1 MNINNQSNGTSK
13 QRNMLKY
20 IQNRFAMSEQGAR
33 DFMKG
38 VLWTTLQNFSF
49 MLPVMLVYLFLQHF
63 LSPYLNGHEAATI
76 SIWWYIVFSLL
87 AVGII
92 CIVAHFQYNNTY
104 VNVYNESAVR
114 RISLAEKLRKLP
126 LSFFGEKNLS
136 DLTSTIM
143 QDATDLE
150 HTFSHAVPQLVGS
163 FITLLLAMVG
173 LGFMDWQLAIAVFWV
188 VPVAVAALFITKR
201 IQTKEHQTSYLQ
213 KRAVTEKIQ
222 EGIRQIQEIK
232 SYGQE
237 DVYLQELSVE
247 QEKFE
252 KGQVK
257 GELLIGVIIN
267 AVHALIKLGI
277 PTLIL
282 VGTTLLISGKVD
294 FLTFLFF
301 LILSSVIFNP
311 LLNALEH
318 GAVLFFLDV
327 RINRMKEIM
336 DLPVQT
342 GTIDYDMN
350 DYTIRFDHV
359 GFSYKDG
366 EGKVLQDVSFKAC
379 QGEVTALIGPSG
391 GGKSTAAKL
400 AARFW
405 DVNNGVITLGSKDI
419 TTIDPEALLEN
430 YSIVFQD
437 VVLFNGSVMDNIRIG
452 KKDAS
457 DGEVLCAAH
466 AAQCD
471 DFVYKL
477 PDGYRTII
485 GENGSTLS
493 GGERQRISIAR
504 ALLKDAPI
512 VLLDEAT
519 ASVDAENETKI
530 QTTISELVKDR
541 TVLIIAHRMRTI
553 ANADKIVVLENGRVT
568 ATGSPS
574 ELIKQ
579 NGLFTRMLRMQSSD
593 VYYSTISTSS
603 TSKTSVV

>member
-1 MNINNQSNGTSK
+1 
-13 QRNMLKY
+13 MLKY
-20 IQNRFAMSEQGAR
+20 IQKRFAMSEQGTR
-33 DFMKG
+33 DFIKG
-38 VLWTTLQNFSF
+38 VLWTTLQNLSF
-49 MLPVMLVYLFLQHF
+49 MLPVILVYLFLQHF
-63 LSPYLNGHEAATI
+63 LSPYLNGQEVVTT
-76 SIWWYIVFSLL
+76 SIWEYIAFSIM
-87 AVGII
+87 AIGII
-92 CIVAHFQYNNTY
+92 YAITRFQYENTY

-126 LSFFGEKNLS
+126 LSYFGEKNLS
-136 DLTSTIM
+136 DLTSTVM

-163 FITLLLAMVG
+163 FVTLILAMIG
-173 LGFMDWQLAIAVFWV
+173 LGFMNWQLALAVFWV
-188 VPVAVAALFITKR
+188 VPVALTVLWITKKM
-201 IQTKEHQTSYLQ
+201 QTREHQTSYLQ

-222 EGIRQIQEIK
+222 EGIQQIQEIK

-237 DVYLQELSVE
+237 ETYLHELSNE
-247 QEKFE
+247 QERFE
-252 KGQVK
+252 KGQIK

-267 AVHALIKLGI
+267 TVHALIKLGI

-282 VGTTLLISGKVD
+282 VGTTLLLAGKVD
-294 FLTFLFF
+294 FLTYLFF
-301 LILSSVIFNP
+301 LILSSMIFNP

-318 GAVLFFLDV
+318 GAVLFFLDI
-327 RINRMKEIM
+327 RINRMNEIM
-336 DLPVQT
+336 NLPVQT
-342 GTIDYDMN
+342 GTAGYYVN

-359 GFSYKDG
+359 DFSYKDD
-366 EGKVLQDVSFKAC
+366 EEKVLHDVSFEAR

-405 DVNNGVITLGSKDI
+405 DVNSGTITLGGTDI
-419 TTIDPEALLEN
+419 TTIDPEALLKN

-471 DFVYKL
+471 DFVHNL

-530 QTTISELVKDR
+530 QAAISELVRNR
-541 TVLIIAHRMRTI
+541 TVLVIAHRMRTV
-553 ANADKIVVLENGRVT
+553 ANADKIVVLENGHV
-568 ATGSPS
+568 AETGSPS
-574 ELIKQ
+574 ALIKQ
-579 NGLFTRMLRMQSSD
+579 NGLFARMLRMQS
-593 VYYSTISTSS
+593 TNISTENRLPG
-603 TSKTSVV
+603 

>member
-1 MNINNQSNGTSK
+1 
-13 QRNMLKY
+13 MLKY
-20 IQNRFAMSEQGAR
+20 IQKRFAMSEQGAR
-33 DFMKG
+33 DFIKG
-38 VLWTTLQNFSF
+38 VLWTTLQNLSF
-49 MLPVMLVYLFLQHF
+49 MLPVILVYLFLQHF
-63 LSPYLNGHEAATI
+63 LSPYLNGREVVTT
-76 SIWWYIVFSLL
+76 SIWEYIAFSIM
-87 AVGII
+87 AIGII
-92 CIVAHFQYNNTY
+92 YAITRFQYENTY

-126 LSFFGEKNLS
+126 LSYFGEKNLS
-136 DLTSTIM
+136 DLTSTVM

-163 FITLLLAMVG
+163 FVTLILAMIG
-173 LGFMDWQLAIAVFWV
+173 LGFMNWQLALAVFWV
-188 VPVAVAALFITKR
+188 VPVALTVLWITKKM
-201 IQTKEHQTSYLQ
+201 QTREHQTSYLQ

-222 EGIRQIQEIK
+222 EGIQQIQEIK

-237 DVYLQELSVE
+237 ETYLHELSNE
-247 QEKFE
+247 QERFE
-252 KGQVK
+252 KGQIK

-267 AVHALIKLGI
+267 TVHALIKLGI

-282 VGTTLLISGKVD
+282 VGTTLLLAGKVD
-294 FLTFLFF
+294 FLTYLFF

-318 GAVLFFLDV
+318 GAVLFFLDI
-327 RINRMKEIM
+327 RINRMNEIM
-336 DLPVQT
+336 NLPVQT
-342 GTIDYDMN
+342 GTAGYYVN

-359 GFSYKDG
+359 DFSYKDD
-366 EGKVLQDVSFKAC
+366 EEKVLHDVSFEAR

-405 DVNNGVITLGSKDI
+405 DVNSGTITLGGTDI
-419 TTIDPEALLEN
+419 TTIDPEALLKN

-471 DFVYKL
+471 DFVHNL

-530 QTTISELVKDR
+530 QAAISELVRNR
-541 TVLIIAHRMRTI
+541 TVLVIAHRMRTV
-553 ANADKIVVLENGRVT
+553 ANADKIVVLENGHV
-568 ATGSPS
+568 AETGSPS
-574 ELIKQ
+574 ALIKQ
-579 NGLFTRMLRMQSSD
+579 NGLFARMLRMQS
-593 VYYSTISTSS
+593 TNISTENRLPG
-603 TSKTSVV
+603 

>member
-1 MNINNQSNGTSK
+1 
-13 QRNMLKY
+13 MLKY
-20 IQNRFAMSEQGAR
+20 IQNRFAMSEQGAK
-33 DFMKG
+33 DFIRG
-38 VLWTTLQNFSF
+38 VVWTTLQNFSF

-63 LSPYLNGHEAATI
+63 LSPYLQGQGIVTT
-76 SIWWYIVFSLL
+76 SVWWYIGFSLL
-87 AVGII
+87 AII
-92 CIVAHFQYNNTY
+92 IIYTITRFQYDNTY

-136 DLTSTIM
+136 DLTSTVM

-163 FITLLLAMVG
+163 LITLLLAMVG
-173 LGFMDWQLAIAVFWV
+173 LCFLDWQLAIAVFWV
-188 VPVAVAALFITKR
+188 VPVALIILWITKR
-201 IQTKEHQTSYLQ
+201 MQTKEHQKSYLQ

-222 EGIRQIQEIK
+222 EGIQQIQEIM

-237 DVYLQELSVE
+237 EAYLHELSDV
-247 QEKFE
+247 QERFE

-267 AVHALIKLGI
+267 TVHALIKLGV

-282 VGTTLLISGKVD
+282 VGTTLLLAGKVD
-294 FLTFLFF
+294 FLVFLFF
-301 LILSSVIFNP
+301 LILSSLIFNP
-311 LLNALEH
+311 LLNAMEH
-318 GAVLFFLDV
+318 SAVLFFLDI
-327 RINRMKEIM
+327 RINRMKEII

-342 GTIDYDMN
+342 GATDYQVN

-359 GFSYKDG
+359 DFSYKDN
-366 EGKVLQDVSFKAC
+366 EEKVLEDVSFEAC

-405 DVNNGVITLGSKDI
+405 DVNSGTITLGGTDI

-452 KKDAS
+452 RKDAS

-477 PDGYRTII
+477 PEGYRTII

-530 QTTISELVKDR
+530 QTAISELVRNR

-568 ATGSPS
+568 ETGSPS
-574 ELIKQ
+574 ALIKK
-579 NGLFTRMLRMQSSD
+579 NGHFARMLRMQS
-593 VYYSTISTSS
+593 TNTL
-603 TSKTSVV
+603 

>member
-1 MNINNQSNGTSK
+1 
-13 QRNMLKY
+13 MLKY
-20 IQNRFAMSEQGAR
+20 IQKRFAMSEQGAR
-33 DFMKG
+33 DFIKG
-38 VLWTTLQNFSF
+38 VLWTTLQNLSF
-49 MLPVMLVYLFLQHF
+49 MLPVILVYLFLQHF
-63 LSPYLNGHEAATI
+63 LSPYLNGQEVVTT
-76 SIWWYIVFSLL
+76 SIWEYIAFSIM
-87 AVGII
+87 AIGII
-92 CIVAHFQYNNTY
+92 YAITRFQYENTY

-126 LSFFGEKNLS
+126 LSYFGEKNLS
-136 DLTSTIM
+136 DLTSTVM

-163 FITLLLAMVG
+163 FVTLILAMIG
-173 LGFMDWQLAIAVFWV
+173 LGFMNWQLALAVFWV
-188 VPVAVAALFITKR
+188 VPVALTVLWITKKM
-201 IQTKEHQTSYLQ
+201 QTREHQTSYLQ

-222 EGIRQIQEIK
+222 EGIQQIQEIK

-237 DVYLQELSVE
+237 ETYLHELSNE
-247 QEKFE
+247 QERFE
-252 KGQVK
+252 KGQIK

-267 AVHALIKLGI
+267 TVHALIKLGI

-282 VGTTLLISGKVD
+282 VGTTLLLAGKVD
-294 FLTFLFF
+294 FLTYLFF

-318 GAVLFFLDV
+318 GAVLFFLDI
-327 RINRMKEIM
+327 RINRMNEIM
-336 DLPVQT
+336 NLPVQT
-342 GTIDYDMN
+342 GTAGYYVN

-359 GFSYKDG
+359 DFSYKDD
-366 EGKVLQDVSFKAC
+366 EEKVLHDVSFEAR

-405 DVNNGVITLGSKDI
+405 DVNSGTITLGGTDI
-419 TTIDPEALLEN
+419 TTIDPEALLKN

-471 DFVYKL
+471 DFVHNL

-530 QTTISELVKDR
+530 QAAISELVRNR
-541 TVLIIAHRMRTI
+541 TVLVIAHRMRTV
-553 ANADKIVVLENGRVT
+553 ANADKIVVLENGHV
-568 ATGSPS
+568 AETGSPS
-574 ELIKQ
+574 ALIKQ
-579 NGLFTRMLRMQSSD
+579 NGLFARMLRMQS
-593 VYYSTISTSS
+593 TNISTENRLPG
-603 TSKTSVV
+603 

>member
-1 MNINNQSNGTSK
+1 MF
-13 QRNMLKY
+13 RY
-20 IQNRFAMSEQGAR
+20 IQKRFAMSEQGAK
-33 DFMKG
+33 DFIKG

-49 MLPVMLVYLFLQHF
+49 TLPVILVYFFLQDF
-63 LSPYLNGHEAATI
+63 LSSYLRGQEAVAT
-76 SIWWYIVFSLL
+76 SVWWYIAFS
-87 AVGII
+87 
-92 CIVAHFQYNNTY
+92 IVAVAIIYVITRFQYKNTY

-126 LSFFGEKNLS
+126 LSFFGERNLS

-163 FITLLLAMVG
+163 LITLLLAMVG
-173 LGFMDWQLAIAVFWV
+173 LCFLDWQLAIAAFWV
-188 VPVAVAALFITKR
+188 VPVALVVLWITKR
-201 IQTKEHQTSYLQ
+201 IQTKEHQKSYLQ

-237 DVYLQELSVE
+237 ETYLYELSRV
-247 QEKFE
+247 QDRFE

-257 GELLIGVIIN
+257 GELLIGVILN
-267 AVHALIKLGI
+267 TVHALIKLGV

-282 VGTTLLISGKVD
+282 VGTTLLLAGKAD
-294 FLTFLFF
+294 FLILLFF

-318 GAVLFFLDV
+318 GAVLFFLDI

-336 DLPVQT
+336 DLPIQT
-342 GTIDYDMN
+342 GSTGYQIN

-359 GFSYKDG
+359 DFSYKDD
-366 EGKVLQDVSFKAC
+366 EGKVLHDVSFQAC

-391 GGKSTAAKL
+391 GGKSTVARL
-400 AARFW
+400 VARFW
-405 DVNNGVITLGSKDI
+405 DVNSGAITLGDMDI
-419 TTIDPEALLEN
+419 TSIDPEALLEN

-471 DFVYKL
+471 DFVHDL

-485 GENGSTLS
+485 GENGSRLS

-504 ALLKDAPI
+504 ALLKNAPI

-519 ASVDAENETKI
+519 ASVDAGNETRI
-530 QTTISELVKDR
+530 QTAISELVRNR
-541 TVLIIAHRMRTI
+541 TVLIIAHRMRTVI
-553 ANADKIVVLENGRVT
+553 NADKIVVLENGRV
-568 ATGSPS
+568 AETGSP
-574 ELIKQ
+574 EDLKKQ
-579 NGLFTRMLRMQSSD
+579 NGLFARMLRMQSTDTSIEKN
-593 VYYSTISTSS
+593 ISF
-603 TSKTSVV
+603 

>member
-1 MNINNQSNGTSK
+1 
-13 QRNMLKY
+13 MLKY
-20 IQNRFAMSEQGAR
+20 IQKRFAMSEQGAR
-33 DFMKG
+33 DFIKG
-38 VLWTTLQNFSF
+38 VVWTTLQNISF
-49 MLPVMLVYLFLQHF
+49 MLPVMLVYLFLQNF
-63 LSPYLNGHEAATI
+63 LSPYLNGQEAATT
-76 SIWWYIVFSLL
+76 SIWPYIVFSVV
-87 AVGII
+87 AIAII
-92 CIVAHFQYNNTY
+92 YVIAIFQYNNTY
-104 VNVYNESAVR
+104 VSVYNESAVR

-143 QDATDLE
+143 QDAADLE
-150 HTFSHAVPQLVGS
+150 HTFSHAIPQLVGS
-163 FITLLLAMVG
+163 FITLILAMVG
-173 LGFMDWQLAIAVFWV
+173 LGFMDWQLTLAVFWV
-188 VPVAVAALFITKR
+188 VPVSLVILWITRKM
-201 IQTKEHQTSYLQ
+201 QVKEHRASYRQ

-222 EGIRQIQEIK
+222 EGIQQIQEIK

-237 DVYLQELSVE
+237 ETYLRALSDE
-247 QEKFE
+247 QERFE
-252 KGQVK
+252 KGQIK
-257 GELLIGVIIN
+257 GELLVGVIIN
-267 AVHALIKLGI
+267 TVHALIKLGI

-282 VGTTLLISGKVD
+282 VGTTLLIAGKVD
-294 FLTFLFF
+294 FLTYLFF

-327 RINRMKEIM
+327 RINRMNEIM
-336 DLPVQT
+336 ELPVQT
-342 GTIDYDMN
+342 GTTDYQVD
-350 DYTIRFDHV
+350 DYSIGFNHV
-359 GFSYKDG
+359 DFSYKGD
-366 EGKVLQDVSFKAC
+366 EEKVLQDVSFVAR

-405 DVNNGVITLGSKDI
+405 DVNSGSVTLGGTDI

-471 DFVYKL
+471 AFVHDL

-485 GENGSTLS
+485 GENGSKLS

-519 ASVDAENETKI
+519 ASVDAENETRI
-530 QTTISELVKDR
+530 QTAISELVRNR
-541 TVLIIAHRMRTI
+541 TVLIIAHRMRTV
-553 ANADKIVVLENGRVT
+553 ANADKIVVLKDGRIIEQGT
-568 ATGSPS
+568 PQ
-574 ELIKQ
+574 ELLMKSAGIYRTMKE
-579 NGLFTRMLRMQSSD
+579 LQSL
-593 VYYSTISTSS
+593 
-603 TSKTSVV
+603 

>member
-1 MNINNQSNGTSK
+1 
-13 QRNMLKY
+13 
-20 IQNRFAMSEQGAR
+20 MSEQGAK
-33 DFMKG
+33 DFIKG
-38 VLWTTLQNFSF
+38 TLWTTLQNFSF
-49 MLPVMLVYLFLQHF
+49 MLPVILVYLFLQYILASY
-63 LSPYLNGHEAATI
+63 LSGQENPSTPVWL
-76 SIWWYIVFSLL
+76 YIVFSVLSV
-87 AVGII
+87 AVIYA
-92 CIVAHFQYNNTY
+92 VAWHQYNNTY
-104 VNVYNESAVR
+104 ISVYNESAVR

-126 LSFFGEKNLS
+126 LSYFGRKNLS
-136 DLTSTIM
+136 DLTATIM
-143 QDATDLE
+143 QDVNDLE

-163 FITLLLAMVG
+163 LITLLFAMVG
-173 LGFMDWQLAIAVFWV
+173 LCFLSWQLTIAVFWV
-188 VPVAVAALFITKR
+188 VPVALIILWVTKR
-201 IQTKEHQTSYLQ
+201 MQTKEHQTGYLQ

-222 EGIRQIQEIK
+222 EGIQQIQEIK
-232 SYGQE
+232 SYGHE
-237 DVYLQELSVE
+237 EEYLRELSGV
-247 QEKFE
+247 QAQFE
-252 KGQVK
+252 KVQIK

-267 AVHALIKLGI
+267 AVHSLIKLGI

-282 VGTTLLISGKVD
+282 VGTALLLAGNVN
-294 FLTFLFF
+294 FLTYLFF

-311 LLNALEH
+311 LLIALEH
-318 GAVLFFLDV
+318 GAVLFFLDI

-336 DLPVQT
+336 DLPVQS
-342 GTIDYDMN
+342 GTTDYHVN
-350 DYTIRFDHV
+350 NYTIRFDHV

-366 EGKVLQDVSFKAC
+366 EEKVLHDVSFEAR

-405 DVNNGVITLGSKDI
+405 DVKNGAITLGGTDI
-419 TTIDPEALLEN
+419 TTIDPEALLKD

-530 QTTISELVKDR
+530 QAAISELVRNR
-541 TVLIIAHRMRTI
+541 TVLIIAHRMRTV
-553 ANADKIVVLENGRVT
+553 ANADKIVVLENGRV
-568 ATGSPS
+568 AETGSPS
-574 ELIKQ
+574 ALKKQ
-579 NGLFTRMLRMQSSD
+579 NGLFARMLRMQSADSF
-593 VYYSTISTSS
+593 TE
-603 TSKTSVV
+603 KE

>member
-1 MNINNQSNGTSK
+1 
-13 QRNMLKY
+13 MLKY
-20 IQNRFAMSEQGAR
+20 IQKRFAMSEQGAK
-33 DFMKG
+33 DFIKG
-38 VLWTTLQNFSF
+38 ALWTTLQNFSF
-49 MLPVMLVYLFLQHF
+49 MLPVILVYLFLEHI
-63 LSPYLNGHEAATI
+63 LAPYLNGQEAVI
-76 SIWWYIVFSLL
+76 SSLWPYIVFSILS
-87 AVGII
+87 
-92 CIVAHFQYNNTY
+92 VATVYVIAWHQYNNTY
-104 VNVYNESAVR
+104 ISVYNESAVR

-126 LSFFGEKNLS
+126 LSYFGERNLS
-136 DLTSTIM
+136 DLTSTVM

-163 FITLLLAMVG
+163 LVTLALAMAG
-173 LGFMDWQLAIAVFWV
+173 LSFLNWQLAIAVFWV
-188 VPVAVAALFITKR
+188 VPVALMLLQITR
-201 IQTKEHQTSYLQ
+201 RMQTKEHRAGYLL

-222 EGIRQIQEIK
+222 EGIRQVQEIK
-232 SYGQE
+232 SYGHE
-237 DVYLQELSVE
+237 EAYLHELSGV
-247 QEKFE
+247 QARFE
-252 KGQVK
+252 KAQIK

-267 AVHALIKLGI
+267 AAHSLIKLGI

-282 VGTTLLISGKVD
+282 VGATLLLDGNVD
-294 FLTFLFF
+294 FLTYLFF
-301 LILSSVIFNP
+301 LVLSSVIFNP

-318 GAVLFFLDV
+318 GAVLFFLDI

-336 DLPVQT
+336 DLPVQSGTT
-342 GTIDYDMN
+342 GYHVD
-350 DYTIRFDHV
+350 DYTIRFNRV

-366 EGKVLQDVSFKAC
+366 EGKVLHDVSFEAR

-405 DVNNGVITLGSKDI
+405 DVNNGSITLGGTDI
-419 TTIDPEALLEN
+419 TTIDPETLLKN

-437 VVLFNGSVMDNIRIG
+437 VVLFNASVMDNIRIG

-466 AAQCD
+466 AARCD
-471 DFVYKL
+471 DFVHNL
-477 PDGYRTII
+477 PQGYRTII

-530 QTTISELVKDR
+530 QAGISELVTGR
-541 TVLIIAHRMRTI
+541 TVLIIAHRMRTV
-553 ANADKIVVLENGRVT
+553 ANADKVVVLKEGQVVEQGTPQELLKKNGGVYKNMV
-568 ATGSPS
+568 
-574 ELIKQ
+574 ELQ
-579 NGLFTRMLRMQSSD
+579 TPHNRE
-593 VYYSTISTSS
+593 
-603 TSKTSVV
+603 

>member
-1 MNINNQSNGTSK
+1 
-13 QRNMLKY
+13 
-20 IQNRFAMSEQGAR
+20 MSEQGAR
-33 DFMKG
+33 DFIKG

-49 MLPVMLVYLFLQHF
+49 MLPVILVYLFLQHF
-63 LSPYLNGHEAATI
+63 LSPYLYGKEVVTT
-76 SIWWYIVFSLL
+76 SIWEYIVFSIM
-87 AVGII
+87 AIGII
-92 CIVAHFQYNNTY
+92 YVITRFQYENTY

-126 LSFFGEKNLS
+126 LSYFGEKNLS
-136 DLTSTIM
+136 DLTSTVM

-163 FITLLLAMVG
+163 FVTLILAMIG
-173 LGFMDWQLAIAVFWV
+173 LGFMNWQLALAVFWV
-188 VPVAVAALFITKR
+188 VPVALTVLWITKKMQMR
-201 IQTKEHQTSYLQ
+201 EHQTSYLQ

-222 EGIRQIQEIK
+222 EGIQQIQEIK

-237 DVYLQELSVE
+237 EIYLHELSNE
-247 QEKFE
+247 QERFE
-252 KGQVK
+252 KGQIK

-267 AVHALIKLGI
+267 TVHALIKLGI

-282 VGTTLLISGKVD
+282 VGTTLLLAGKVN
-294 FLTFLFF
+294 FLTYLFF

-318 GAVLFFLDV
+318 GAVLFFLDI
-327 RINRMKEIM
+327 RINRMNEIM
-336 DLPVQT
+336 NLPVQT
-342 GTIDYDMN
+342 GTAGYYVD

-359 GFSYKDG
+359 GFSYKDD
-366 EGKVLQDVSFKAC
+366 EEKVLHDVSFEAR

-405 DVNNGVITLGSKDI
+405 DVNSGTITLGGTDI
-419 TTIDPEALLEN
+419 TTIDPEALLKN

-471 DFVYKL
+471 DFVHNL

-530 QTTISELVKDR
+530 QAAISELVKNR
-541 TVLIIAHRMRTI
+541 TVLIIAHRMRTV
-553 ANADKIVVLENGRVT
+553 ANADKIVVLENGRV
-568 ATGSPS
+568 AEIGSPS
-574 ELIKQ
+574 ALIKQ
-579 NGLFTRMLRMQSSD
+579 NGLFARMLRMQSTD
-593 VYYSTISTSS
+593 VPRERDIS
-603 TSKTSVV
+603 V

>member
-1 MNINNQSNGTSK
+1 
-13 QRNMLKY
+13 MLKY
-20 IQNRFAMSEQGAR
+20 IQKRFAMSEQGAR
-33 DFMKG
+33 DFIKG
-38 VLWTTLQNFSF
+38 VVWTTLQNFSF
-49 MLPVMLVYLFLQHF
+49 MLPVILVYLFLQHF
-63 LSPYLNGHEAATI
+63 LSPYLNGQEVVTT
-76 SIWWYIVFSLL
+76 SIWEYIAFSIM
-87 AVGII
+87 AIGII
-92 CIVAHFQYNNTY
+92 YVITRFQYENTY

-126 LSFFGEKNLS
+126 LSYFGEKNLS
-136 DLTSTIM
+136 DLTSTVM

-163 FITLLLAMVG
+163 FVTLILAMIG
-173 LGFMDWQLAIAVFWV
+173 LGFMNWQLALAVFWV
-188 VPVAVAALFITKR
+188 VPVALTVLWITKKM
-201 IQTKEHQTSYLQ
+201 QTREHQTSYLQ

-222 EGIRQIQEIK
+222 EGIQQIQEIK

-237 DVYLQELSVE
+237 ETYLHELSNE
-247 QEKFE
+247 QERFE
-252 KGQVK
+252 KGQIK

-267 AVHALIKLGI
+267 TVHALIKLGI

-282 VGTTLLISGKVD
+282 VGTTLLLAGKVD
-294 FLTFLFF
+294 FLTYLFF

-318 GAVLFFLDV
+318 GAVLFFLDI
-327 RINRMKEIM
+327 RINRMNEIM
-336 DLPVQT
+336 NLPVQT
-342 GTIDYDMN
+342 GTAGYYVN

-359 GFSYKDG
+359 DFSYKDD
-366 EGKVLQDVSFKAC
+366 EEKVLHDVSFEAR

-405 DVNNGVITLGSKDI
+405 DVNSGTITLGGTDI
-419 TTIDPEALLEN
+419 TTIDPEALLKN

-471 DFVYKL
+471 DFVHNL

-530 QTTISELVKDR
+530 QAAISELVRNR
-541 TVLIIAHRMRTI
+541 TVLVIAHRMRTV
-553 ANADKIVVLENGRVT
+553 ANADKIVVLENGHV
-568 ATGSPS
+568 AETGSPS
-574 ELIKQ
+574 ALIKQ
-579 NGLFTRMLRMQSSD
+579 NGLFARMLRMQS
-593 VYYSTISTSS
+593 TNISTENRLPG
-603 TSKTSVV
+603 

>member
-1 MNINNQSNGTSK
+1 
-13 QRNMLKY
+13 MLKY
-20 IQNRFAMSEQGAR
+20 IQKRFAMSEQGAR
-33 DFMKG
+33 DFIKG

-49 MLPVMLVYLFLQHF
+49 MLPVILVYLFLQHF
-63 LSPYLNGHEAATI
+63 LSPYLYGKEVVTT
-76 SIWWYIVFSLL
+76 SIWEYIVFSIM
-87 AVGII
+87 AIGII
-92 CIVAHFQYNNTY
+92 YVITRFQYENTY

-126 LSFFGEKNLS
+126 LSYFGEKNLS
-136 DLTSTIM
+136 DLTSTVM

-163 FITLLLAMVG
+163 FVTLILAMIG
-173 LGFMDWQLAIAVFWV
+173 LGFMNWQLALAVFWV
-188 VPVAVAALFITKR
+188 VPVALTVLWITKKMQMR
-201 IQTKEHQTSYLQ
+201 EHQTSYLQ

-222 EGIRQIQEIK
+222 EGIQQIQEIK

-237 DVYLQELSVE
+237 EIYLHELSNE
-247 QEKFE
+247 QERFE
-252 KGQVK
+252 KGQIK

-267 AVHALIKLGI
+267 TVHALIKLGI

-282 VGTTLLISGKVD
+282 VGTTLLLAGKVN
-294 FLTFLFF
+294 FLTYLFF

-318 GAVLFFLDV
+318 GAVLFFLDI
-327 RINRMKEIM
+327 RINRMNEIM
-336 DLPVQT
+336 NLPVQT
-342 GTIDYDMN
+342 GTAGYYVD

-359 GFSYKDG
+359 GFSYKDD
-366 EGKVLQDVSFKAC
+366 EEKVLHDVSFEAR

-405 DVNNGVITLGSKDI
+405 DVNSGTITLGGTDI
-419 TTIDPEALLEN
+419 TTIDPEALLKN

-471 DFVYKL
+471 DFVHNL

-530 QTTISELVKDR
+530 QAAISELVKNR
-541 TVLIIAHRMRTI
+541 TVLIIAHRMRTV
-553 ANADKIVVLENGRVT
+553 ANADKIVVLENGRV
-568 ATGSPS
+568 AEIGSPS
-574 ELIKQ
+574 ALIKQ
-579 NGLFTRMLRMQSSD
+579 NGLFARMLRMQSTD
-593 VYYSTISTSS
+593 VPRERDIS
-603 TSKTSVV
+603 V

>member
-1 MNINNQSNGTSK
+1 
-13 QRNMLKY
+13 
-20 IQNRFAMSEQGAR
+20 MSEQGAR
-33 DFMKG
+33 DFIKG
-38 VLWTTLQNFSF
+38 VVWTTLQNISF

-63 LSPYLNGHEAATI
+63 LSPYLNGQEAVTT
-76 SIWWYIVFSLL
+76 SIWQYIAFS
-87 AVGII
+87 
-92 CIVAHFQYNNTY
+92 IVAIAIIYVIAVFQYNNTY
-104 VNVYNESAVR
+104 VSVYNESAVR

-143 QDATDLE
+143 QDAADLE
-150 HTFSHAVPQLVGS
+150 HTFSHAIPQLVGS

-173 LGFMDWQLAIAVFWV
+173 LGFMNWQLTLAVFWV
-188 VPVAVAALFITKR
+188 VPVALAILWITKKM
-201 IQTKEHQTSYLQ
+201 QTKEHRASYLQ

-222 EGIRQIQEIK
+222 EGIQQVQEIK

-237 DVYLQELSVE
+237 ETYLRELSVE
-247 QEKFE
+247 QEQFE
-252 KGQVK
+252 KGQIK
-257 GELLIGVIIN
+257 GELLVGVIIN
-267 AVHALIKLGI
+267 TVHALIKLGI

-282 VGTTLLISGKVD
+282 VGTTLLIAGKVD
-294 FLTFLFF
+294 FLTYLFF

-318 GAVLFFLDV
+318 GAVLFFLDI
-327 RINRMKEIM
+327 RIKRMNEIM

-342 GTIDYDMN
+342 GAADYQVDN
-350 DYTIRFDHV
+350 YTIRFDHV
-359 GFSYKDG
+359 GFSYKDD
-366 EGKVLQDVSFKAC
+366 EEDVLQDVSFEAR

-391 GGKSTAAKL
+391 GGKSTVAKL

-405 DVNNGVITLGSKDI
+405 DVNSGSVTLGGTDI

-437 VVLFNGSVMDNIRIG
+437 VVLFNGTVMDNIRIG

-466 AAQCD
+466 AALCD
-471 DFVYKL
+471 DFVHDL

-485 GENGSTLS
+485 GENGSRLS

-519 ASVDAENETKI
+519 ASVDAENETRI
-530 QTTISELVKDR
+530 QAAISELVRNR
-541 TVLIIAHRMRTI
+541 TVLIIAHRMRTV
-553 ANADKIVVLENGRVT
+553 ANADKIVVLKDGRV
-568 ATGSPS
+568 AEAGSPS
-574 ELIKQ
+574 ALIKE
-579 NGLFTRMLRMQSSD
+579 NGLYARMLRVQSTD
-593 VYYSTISTSS
+593 MSTEN
-603 TSKTSVV
+603 KLNPLKRQL

>member
-1 MNINNQSNGTSK
+1 
-13 QRNMLKY
+13 MLKY
-20 IQNRFAMSEQGAR
+20 IQKRFAMSEQGAR
-33 DFMKG
+33 DFIKG

-49 MLPVMLVYLFLQHF
+49 MLPVILVYLFLQHF
-63 LSPYLNGHEAATI
+63 LSPYLNGREVVTT
-76 SIWWYIVFSLL
+76 SVWEYIVFSIM
-87 AVGII
+87 AIGII
-92 CIVAHFQYNNTY
+92 YVITRFQYENTY

-126 LSFFGEKNLS
+126 LSYFGEKNLS
-136 DLTSTIM
+136 DLTSTVM

-163 FITLLLAMVG
+163 FVTLILTMIG
-173 LGFMDWQLAIAVFWV
+173 LGFMNWQLALAVFWV
-188 VPVAVAALFITKR
+188 VPVALTVLWFTKKM
-201 IQTKEHQTSYLQ
+201 QTREHQASYLQ

-222 EGIRQIQEIK
+222 EGIQQIQEIK

-237 DVYLQELSVE
+237 ETYLYELSNE
-247 QEKFE
+247 QERFE
-252 KGQVK
+252 KGQIN

-267 AVHALIKLGI
+267 TMHALIKLGI

-282 VGTTLLISGKVD
+282 VGTTLLLAGKVD
-294 FLTFLFF
+294 FLIYLFF

-318 GAVLFFLDV
+318 GAVLFFLDI
-327 RINRMKEIM
+327 RINRMNEIM

-342 GTIDYDMN
+342 GTADYYVN

-359 GFSYKDG
+359 GFSYKDD
-366 EGKVLQDVSFKAC
+366 EEKVLHDVSFEAR

-391 GGKSTAAKL
+391 GGKSTAARL

-405 DVNNGVITLGSKDI
+405 DVNSGTITLGGTDI
-419 TTIDPEALLEN
+419 TTIDPEALLKN

-471 DFVYKL
+471 DFVHNL

-504 ALLKDAPI
+504 ALLKDVPI

-519 ASVDAENETKI
+519 ASVDAENETRI
-530 QTTISELVKDR
+530 QAAISELVKNR
-541 TVLIIAHRMRTI
+541 TVLIIAHRMRTV
-553 ANADKIVVLENGRVT
+553 ANADKIVVLENGHV
-568 ATGSPS
+568 AETGSPS
-574 ELIKQ
+574 ALIKQ
-579 NGLFTRMLRMQSSD
+579 NGLFARMLRMQSTDASMEHNKP
-593 VYYSTISTSS
+593 VW
-603 TSKTSVV
+603 

>member
-1 MNINNQSNGTSK
+1 
-13 QRNMLKY
+13 MLKY
-20 IQNRFAMSEQGAR
+20 IQKRFAMSEQGAR
-33 DFMKG
+33 DFIKG
-38 VLWTTLQNFSF
+38 VLWTTLQNLSF
-49 MLPVMLVYLFLQHF
+49 MLPVILVYLFLQHF
-63 LSPYLNGHEAATI
+63 LSPYLNGREVVTT
-76 SIWWYIVFSLL
+76 SIWEYIAFSIM
-87 AVGII
+87 AIGII
-92 CIVAHFQYNNTY
+92 YAITRFQYENTY

-126 LSFFGEKNLS
+126 LSYFGEKNLS
-136 DLTSTIM
+136 DLTSTVM

-163 FITLLLAMVG
+163 FVTLILAMIG
-173 LGFMDWQLAIAVFWV
+173 LGFMNWQLALAVFWV
-188 VPVAVAALFITKR
+188 VPVALTVLWITKTM
-201 IQTKEHQTSYLQ
+201 QTREHQTSYLQ

-222 EGIRQIQEIK
+222 EGIQQIQEIK

-237 DVYLQELSVE
+237 ETYLHELSNE
-247 QEKFE
+247 QERFE
-252 KGQVK
+252 KGQIK

-267 AVHALIKLGI
+267 TVHALIKLGI

-282 VGTTLLISGKVD
+282 VGTTLLLAGKVD
-294 FLTFLFF
+294 FLTYLFF

-318 GAVLFFLDV
+318 GAVLFFLDI
-327 RINRMKEIM
+327 RINRMNEIM
-336 DLPVQT
+336 NLPVQT
-342 GTIDYDMN
+342 GTAGYYVN

-359 GFSYKDG
+359 DFSYKDD
-366 EGKVLQDVSFKAC
+366 EEKVLHDVSFEAR

-405 DVNNGVITLGSKDI
+405 DVNSGTITLGGTDI
-419 TTIDPEALLEN
+419 TTIDPEALLKN

-471 DFVYKL
+471 DFVHNL

-530 QTTISELVKDR
+530 QAAISELVRNR
-541 TVLIIAHRMRTI
+541 TVLVIAHRMRTV
-553 ANADKIVVLENGRVT
+553 ANADKIVVLENGHV
-568 ATGSPS
+568 AETGSPS
-574 ELIKQ
+574 ALIKQ
-579 NGLFTRMLRMQSSD
+579 NGLFARMLRMQS
-593 VYYSTISTSS
+593 TNISTESRLPG
-603 TSKTSVV
+603 